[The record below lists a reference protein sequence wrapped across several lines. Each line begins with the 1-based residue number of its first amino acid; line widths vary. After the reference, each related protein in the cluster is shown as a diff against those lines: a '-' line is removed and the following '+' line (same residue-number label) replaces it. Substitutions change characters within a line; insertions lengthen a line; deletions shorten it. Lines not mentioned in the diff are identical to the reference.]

1 MVDEITFALLRLLI
15 SDVEITNEGKQW
27 CSINVRMIKCCET
40 ICPNDV
46 ECEHMQ
52 LIGGDMGEIA
62 PTISRNVT
70 LVWPTLYLHDRVG
83 ECVIAIGYNTKNNQ
97 TGEIHRRIKF
107 DSSVSSSA
115 NSFIRGG
122 YYGTANP
129 RKCSTVDLDTL
140 DDCRPVN
147 CHVKYNG
154 KRNFF
159 NRRQQRCQPVPICI
173 ADATKDLPDVAYVP
187 ASNTCRDL
195 ENAVDEEE
203 VRTLSQGV
211 AEAAW
216 RSEPLPYLS
225 NVYCHHGSKDNA
237 TGFCVCHEGWTS
249 QPVDNLEPSTER
261 IHLCNVQMLPWPR
274 LRHNRLK
281 TILTIIAGLLGVLV
295 VLVCCGIVYVIRGGR
310 VPSSACS
317 PDSANCTGRRD
328 REGEIVDE
336 INSCAPN
343 YAGSNAGTC
352 CGSDARTYKRFGLK
366 TMSDISCSPTCRTN
380 RY

>member
-1 MVDEITFALLRLLI
+1 MNYTD
-15 SDVEITNEGKQW
+15 SPYSCDVEITNEGKQW

-70 LVWPTLYLHDRVG
+70 LVWPTL
-83 ECVIAIGYNTKNNQ
+83 
-97 TGEIHRRIKF
+97 
-107 DSSVSSSA
+107 
-115 NSFIRGG
+115 
-122 YYGTANP
+122 
-129 RKCSTVDLDTL
+129 
-140 DDCRPVN
+140 
-147 CHVKYNG
+147 
-154 KRNFF
+154 
-159 NRRQQRCQPVPICI
+159 
-173 ADATKDLPDVAYVP
+173 AYVP